1 MLVRIPDV
9 SVLQLGS
16 FELFCNTHSP
26 TLRYR
31 YVNGGYNACIGVFIQ
46 FLMKYEVLI
55 VNLFKYNTYITIL
68 NLVLDDN
75 LKASIEYDSYL
86 TFNTFTT
93 KNLFFPHTI
102 REF

>member
-1 MLVRIPDV
+1 
-9 SVLQLGS
+9 
-16 FELFCNTHSP
+16 
-26 TLRYR
+26 
-31 YVNGGYNACIGVFIQ
+31 
-46 FLMKYEVLI
+46 MKYEVLI